1 MTVEK
6 KKTYVTGVSFT
17 TRGSSKKQRHLSVGN
32 GLLGQ
37 VIVDDQSVLA
47 VVTEPLAHSATRE
60 GSKVLERGSLGGSR
74 SDDDGV
80 LHGVVLL
87 KGLDELSDGRSL
99 LANGNVDT
107 VELLGLVGTVVP
119 LLLVK
124 NGVDGESGFTSLTV
138 TNDKLSLTTTN
149 LYKSLAITFRK

>member
-1 MTVEK
+1 MRKISVGIDDRRE
-6 KKTYVTGVSFT
+6 KTYVTGVSLT

-47 VVTEPLAHSATRE
+47 VVTEPLAHSTTRE
-60 GSKVLERGSLGGSR
+60 GSKVLERSGLRGGGS
-74 SDDDGV
+74 DNDGV
-80 LHGVVLL
+80 LHGIVLL

-124 NGVDGESGFTSLTV
+124 NGVDGKSGFTSLTV
-138 TNDKLSLTTTN
+138 TNDKLSLSTTD
-149 LYKSLAITFRK
+149 L

>member
-1 MTVEK
+1 M
-6 KKTYVTGVSFT
+6 
-17 TRGSSKKQRHLSVGN
+17 
-32 GLLGQ
+32 
-37 VIVDDQSVLA
+37 LA
-47 VVTEPLAHSATRE
+47 VVTEPLAHGATRE
-60 GSKVLERGSLGGSR
+60 GSKVLEGSSLRGGS
-74 SDDDGV
+74 SDNDGV
-80 LHGVVLL
+80 LHGIVLL

-124 NGVDGESGFTSLTV
+124 NGVNGDSGFTSLTV

-149 LYKSLAITFRK
+149 LYKSLAITSRKTVEKNIQGPKSRQT